1 VRFIPKIIL
10 FALFTFNIANA
21 QGIVDTTDYGFKV
34 YLYTE
39 KQDIYAVGKVIDLA
53 VADIRLMNFRD
64 DRFIVFDPKS
74 DNLFIDRFGNR
85 IKAALFD
92 YEYLSNEIY
101 PGHQMKLHFYLPQ
114 YKNITVDEIYYMT
127 YNSTADTL
135 RITPTSDERIALYVK
150 EFEKKENRQWYLKL
164 GQTVLFAVAAFFG
177 VRAL

>member
-1 VRFIPKIIL
+1 MRIIFKIYL
-10 FALFTFNIANA
+10 FTLFTFNIANA

-34 YLYTE
+34 YLYAE
-39 KQDIYAVGKVIDLA
+39 KQDIYAVGKVIDLR
-53 VADIRLMNFRD
+53 VADIQLMNFRD

-74 DNLFIDRFGNR
+74 DNLFIDRYGNR

-92 YEYLSNEIY
+92 YEYLQNEIY

-114 YKNITVDEIYYMT
+114 YKGITVNEIYFIT

-135 RITPTSDERIALYVK
+135 RITPTTDERIAVYVK
-150 EFEKKENRQWYLKL
+150 KFEKKENRQWYFKL
-164 GQTVLFAVAAFFG
+164 GQFVLFAAAAFFG